1 MGKGMGGVYPMDLN
15 GFDLLLGGK
24 YCSHCC
30 LVYFLL
36 PYHISHILLMF
47 FCHIV
52 TMTLKVVWLLSWF
65 CLQLIKTQF
74 LAIDSNLE
82 PIYGTPSSEKNPG
95 GESSSAVSTETVTLL
110 TSWKW
115 KAATTA
121 RMIREWEKI
130 ARKTNTLINVS
141 EALEEA
147 GDMSDEEEVQVVLL
161 SPDNPEV
168 GDTDSELG
176 NELDLVEQSIEQK
189 FLERLKY
196 KL

>member
-1 MGKGMGGVYPMDLN
+1 MGKN
-15 GFDLLLGGK
+15 SK
-24 YCSHCC
+24 
-30 LVYFLL
+30 
-36 PYHISHILLMF
+36 
-47 FCHIV
+47 
-52 TMTLKVVWLLSWF
+52 
-65 CLQLIKTQF
+65 
-74 LAIDSNLE
+74 
-82 PIYGTPSSEKNPG
+82 KN
-95 GESSSAVSTETVTLL
+95 
-110 TSWKW
+110 KH
-115 KAATTA
+115 K
-121 RMIREWEKI
+121 
-130 ARKTNTLINVS
+130 LINVS

>member
-1 MGKGMGGVYPMDLN
+1 
-15 GFDLLLGGK
+15 
-24 YCSHCC
+24 
-30 LVYFLL
+30 
-36 PYHISHILLMF
+36 
-47 FCHIV
+47 
-52 TMTLKVVWLLSWF
+52 
-65 CLQLIKTQF
+65 
-74 LAIDSNLE
+74 
-82 PIYGTPSSEKNPG
+82 
-95 GESSSAVSTETVTLL
+95 
-110 TSWKW
+110 
-115 KAATTA
+115 
-121 RMIREWEKI
+121 MIREWEKI
-130 ARKTNTLINVS
+130 ARKTNKLINVS

>member
-1 MGKGMGGVYPMDLN
+1 MSAHGKGYGGSISN
-15 GFDLLLGGK
+15 GFECHHC
-24 YCSHCC
+24 YWVVNTVHIVCC

-36 PYHISHILLMF
+36 PYHISYWCF

-74 LAIDSNLE
+74 LAIDSNWE

-121 RMIREWEKI
+121 RMIREWK
-130 ARKTNTLINVS
+130 K
-141 EALEEA
+141 
-147 GDMSDEEEVQVVLL
+147 
-161 SPDNPEV
+161 
-168 GDTDSELG
+168 
-176 NELDLVEQSIEQK
+176 
-189 FLERLKY
+189 
-196 KL
+196 

>member
-1 MGKGMGGVYPMDLN
+1 
-15 GFDLLLGGK
+15 
-24 YCSHCC
+24 
-30 LVYFLL
+30 
-36 PYHISHILLMF
+36 
-47 FCHIV
+47 
-52 TMTLKVVWLLSWF
+52 
-65 CLQLIKTQF
+65 
-74 LAIDSNLE
+74 
-82 PIYGTPSSEKNPG
+82 
-95 GESSSAVSTETVTLL
+95 
-110 TSWKW
+110 
-115 KAATTA
+115 
-121 RMIREWEKI
+121 MIREWEKI

>member
-1 MGKGMGGVYPMDLN
+1 
-15 GFDLLLGGK
+15 
-24 YCSHCC
+24 
-30 LVYFLL
+30 
-36 PYHISHILLMF
+36 
-47 FCHIV
+47 
-52 TMTLKVVWLLSWF
+52 
-65 CLQLIKTQF
+65 
-74 LAIDSNLE
+74 
-82 PIYGTPSSEKNPG
+82 
-95 GESSSAVSTETVTLL
+95 
-110 TSWKW
+110 
-115 KAATTA
+115 
-121 RMIREWEKI
+121 MIREWEKI

-189 FLERLKY
+189 LLERLKY

>member
-1 MGKGMGGVYPMDLN
+1 
-15 GFDLLLGGK
+15 
-24 YCSHCC
+24 
-30 LVYFLL
+30 
-36 PYHISHILLMF
+36 
-47 FCHIV
+47 
-52 TMTLKVVWLLSWF
+52 
-65 CLQLIKTQF
+65 
-74 LAIDSNLE
+74 
-82 PIYGTPSSEKNPG
+82 
-95 GESSSAVSTETVTLL
+95 
-110 TSWKW
+110 
-115 KAATTA
+115 
-121 RMIREWEKI
+121 MIREWEKI

-196 KL
+196 KLSDV